1 MTPEQYIEH
10 EVKLRLNDHKF
21 NITDRELSRLNSK
34 LNFIIIT
41 IMTGF
46 LLPVILH
53 HFKLI

>member
-10 EVKLRLNDHKF
+10 EVQLRLNNHKF
-21 NITDRELSRLNSK
+21 NITDRELNRLNSK

-53 HFKLI
+53 YFKLI